1 MGFGGGPAQ
10 LPLPQR
16 DFACLAMGV
25 AAAQPQLRVLSSLVY
40 PAGIKKDPTMLKG
53 FKTAKE
59 QGLVTGFGPVLL
71 CMAIYARTQMVP
83 SPRCP

>member
-1 MGFGGGPAQ
+1 MGRGPAQ

-16 DFACLAMGV
+16 DFACPPMGV
-25 AAAQPQLRVLSSLVY
+25 AAAQPQLLVLSSLVY
-40 PAGIKKDPTMLKG
+40 PAGVKKDPTVLKG

-71 CMAIYARTQMVP
+71 CMTIYARTQRVP
-83 SPRCP
+83 RPRCP